1 MDTCGVTCPS
11 GLPLA
16 DSATLMSY
24 CNFCNGGL
32 DNIATTYGG
41 SWTGAGPKFDVNSW
55 KGNPNLV
62 PSSVSNDARRVS
74 QNMWRILASK
84 GQCITTDP
92 NPPTFP
98 PSKAPSRPPVTPK
111 PTPKPVLPT
120 AKPVLPTAA
129 PTLKPSPPPTFL
141 PPTPKPSYGLVAT
154 VPTFSPPPK
163 DGRIWYRPGMHCKE
177 TNNCE
182 TSPGVTFDMV
192 LLEEPLSGGILVGA
206 LQFDHI
212 RYNATVD
219 VYTIEGSSTD
229 GDQQP
234 WKKIASLTVDPRTNF
249 TKVEFDSPLRISPG
263 GKRGFYL
270 INRDMG
276 NFFLVGQQADPTT
289 SPSYDINGVAI
300 QGGSVRFGTFG
311 VKVPGYNPTVQ
322 AGYIIN
328 DMTQT
333 GASVIA
339 PEVITESFTF
349 GPELCVMEGSGNCY
363 RAPGYMFNVR
373 NTETSTNEI
382 DITRIT
388 FQHMSPTQQQYA
400 DLYRTINSSYAG
412 NEQNPAKWI
421 KIATVAVPKF
431 SGQEYTN
438 EFVLDQPVTLAIGE
452 TIAFYIK
459 TDDNIL
465 VVRQK
470 RDEPTP
476 TANNVQL
483 LYGSAILNS
492 AFGIPVSGYSWNG
505 AVTFTA
511 TTIGKK

>member
-1 MDTCGVTCPS
+1 
-11 GLPLA
+11 
-16 DSATLMSY
+16 MSY

-32 DNIATTYGG
+32 DNIATTFGG

-74 QNMWRILASK
+74 QNMWKILAGK

-92 NPPTFP
+92 APVPIATDAPTFP
-98 PSKAPSRPPVTPK
+98 PSKPPVTPK
-111 PTPKPVLPT
+111 PIPPPPTP
-120 AKPVLPTAA
+120 KPVLPTAA

-141 PPTPKPSYGLVAT
+141 PPSPKPSYGLVAT

-163 DGRIWYRPGMHCKE
+163 DGRIWYRPGAHCKE
-177 TNNCE
+177 SNNCE

-206 LQFDHI
+206 LQFEHI

-219 VYTIEGSSTD
+219 VYTIEGSSAS

-234 WKKIASLTVDPRTNF
+234 WKKVASVTVDPRTNF
-249 TKVEFDSPLRISPG
+249 TKVEFDSPFRISPG

-270 INRDMG
+270 INRDMA
-276 NFFLVGQQADPTT
+276 NFFLVGRQPDPKV
-289 SPSYDINGVAI
+289 SPSYDINGVGI

-322 AGYIIN
+322 AGYLI
-328 DMTQT
+328 DGML
-333 GASVIA
+333 GIA
-339 PEVITESFTF
+339 TPGMAEFFTF
-349 GPELCVMEGSGNCY
+349 GPELCVMEGSGNCF

-373 NTETSTNEI
+373 NTDSSTNEI
-382 DITRIT
+382 DITRIS
-388 FQHMSPTQQQYA
+388 FQHMSPTQQMTA

-412 NEQNPAKWI
+412 NEQNAAKWV
-421 KIATVAVPKF
+421 KIATVAVPKV
-431 SGQEYTN
+431 SGREYTN
-438 EFVLDQPVTLAIGE
+438 EFVLDQPITLAIGE
-452 TIAFYIK
+452 TIAFYIE
-459 TDDNIL
+459 TDENIL

-476 TANNVQL
+476 TAENVQL
-483 LYGSAILNS
+483 LYGSAILNG

-511 TTIGKK
+511 TTLGGNK